1 MVALRAVSSRS
12 GTGPSDSSL
21 IASAAAGERWA
32 QEALYR
38 RHARLVNGLAFR
50 LLANRADAD
59 DLAQDA
65 FVQAFQSLP
74 RLQNRDA
81 FASWLCSIVVRT
93 AHKRIRRDRLMSRLG
108 LRRAEPVDLDALLGR
123 TAPPDVQVELQT
135 IYRMVKE
142 LDAEDRI
149 ALVLRRVEGMSI
161 GEIAEHLGKSM
172 ATVKRRLASAEAQ
185 LSRRL
190 GVDDG

>member
-1 MVALRAVSSRS
+1 MVVLRAVSSRS

-21 IASAAAGERWA
+21 IASAADGERWA

-50 LLANRADAD
+50 LLGNRPDAD

-108 LRRAEPVDLDALLGR
+108 LRRTEPVDLDGILGR
-123 TAPPDVQVELQT
+123 TAPPDVQVELRT

-161 GEIAEHLGKSM
+161 GEIAEHLGKSI

>member
-1 MVALRAVSSRS
+1 VSAV
-12 GTGPSDSSL
+12 
-21 IASAAAGERWA
+21 AGERWA

-59 DLAQDA
+59 DLSQDV

-93 AHKRIRRDRLMSRLG
+93 AHKRIRRHRLMARLG
-108 LRRAEPVDLDALLGR
+108 LRRSEPVDLDALTGR
-123 TAPPDVQVELQT
+123 NVPPDVQAELRKLYG
-135 IYRMVKE
+135 IVGG
-142 LDAEDRI
+142 LDAEARI

-172 ATVKRRLASAEAQ
+172 ATVKRRLAAAEAE

-190 GVDDG
+190 GVDDV

>member
-1 MVALRAVSSRS
+1 
-12 GTGPSDSSL
+12 L

>member
-1 MVALRAVSSRS
+1 VSAV
-12 GTGPSDSSL
+12 
-21 IASAAAGERWA
+21 AGERWA

-59 DLAQDA
+59 DLSQDV
-65 FVQAFQSLP
+65 FVQAFQSLA

-93 AHKRIRRDRLMSRLG
+93 AHKRIRRHRLMARLG
-108 LRRAEPVDLDALLGR
+108 LRRTEPVDLDALTGR
-123 TAPPDVQVELQT
+123 NVPPDVQAELRKLYG
-135 IYRMVKE
+135 IVGG
-142 LDAEDRI
+142 LDAEARI
-149 ALVLRRVEGMSI
+149 ALVLRRVEGMSL
-161 GEIAEHLGKSM
+161 GEIAEHLGKST
-172 ATVKRRLASAEAQ
+172 ATVKRRLASAEAE

-190 GVDDG
+190 GVTDV